1 MSKDLENESVE
12 RMLQRYREGLLTKE
26 EMDDFLEMERHRN
39 ELREKALEA
48 GREPFR
54 AEKGTGPSGG

>member
-1 MSKDLENESVE
+1 MGRNLEDQSVE

-26 EMDDFLEMERHRN
+26 EMDNFLEVQRHRN
-39 ELREKALEA
+39 ELREKVLEA

-54 AEKGTGPSGG
+54 FEKEGGET